1 MTTVA
6 KKNIL
11 DNLNKKYPPQ
21 TSLQSEP
28 MKYEYN
34 QMSKKQQESSPIM
47 PPPPPLIGA
56 DKFSQL
62 VFDKIVEGMKMA
74 SETINPADIKLELDE
89 IYSPDNENFVQ
100 ENPSR
105 PATPTISESDAD
117 RDELRQ
123 VETVSR
129 VKPSAQHTDGFEK
142 LLFDNILTAMKDA
155 SVSAQASLAAAQAAA
170 QAEQTEVTKQLAT
183 TESAA
188 QGLSKVIMDS
198 IMKGFNAEPVSQGDS
213 EVKEV
218 TTKGSIYELFGEPVT
233 PETLTY
239 GIGII
244 DSKLDQPQ
252 PERVRYYF
260 LYRQP
265 ATQSG
270 IFGNKP
276 QSEPFI
282 FRVDMEQQSFKYIN
296 DVFVGKLKTNKIKED
311 SLTKKYI
318 IPTTPTT
325 SE

>member
-1 MTTVA
+1 MTTRD
-6 KKNIL
+6 KKTE
-11 DNLNKKYPPQ
+11 LNMANQKFLQQNEANDPPNPLFPQTNQPPQ
-21 TSLQSEP
+21 T
-28 MKYEYN
+28 N
-34 QMSKKQQESSPIM
+34 QTIM
-47 PPPPPLIGA
+47 PPPPPPIGA
-56 DKFSQL
+56 DKFSKFM
-62 VFDKIVEGMKMA
+62 FDKIVEGMKMA
-74 SETINPADIKLELDE
+74 SETIKLDDIKLEDM
-89 IYSPDNENFVQ
+89 YPDNENFVQ

-105 PATPTISESDAD
+105 SATPTTTISERDAD
-117 RDELRQ
+117 SDELRQ

-129 VKPSAQHTDGFEK
+129 AKPTAQHTDGFGNFLYDK
-142 LLFDNILTAMKDA
+142 ILTAMKDA
-155 SVSAQASLAAAQAAA
+155 SVSAQASLAAAQAAE
-170 QAEQTEVTKQLAT
+170 QAAEDEVKKQLAT
-183 TESAA
+183 TESTA

-198 IMKGFNAEPVSQGDS
+198 IMKGFN

-218 TTKGSIYELFGEPVT
+218 TTKGSIYELLFGEPVT

-244 DSKLDQPQ
+244 DSKPDQPQ

-265 ATQSG
+265 ATQSR

-311 SLTKKYI
+311 LLTKKYI
-318 IPTTPTT
+318 TPNTPTTPTT

>member
-1 MTTVA
+1 MTT
-6 KKNIL
+6 
-11 DNLNKKYPPQ
+11 DNDKITYDIPNELPRPPTISANNKSIEPK
-21 TSLQSEP
+21 QSFSMP
-28 MKYEYN
+28 L
-34 QMSKKQQESSPIM
+34 
-47 PPPPPLIGA
+47 PPPPVGA
-56 DKFSQL
+56 DKFSKFM
-62 VFDKIVEGMKMA
+62 FDKIVEGMKMA
-74 SETINPADIKLELDE
+74 SETIKLDDIKLDE
-89 IYSPDNENFVQ
+89 TYPQADENFVQ

-105 PATPTISESDAD
+105 SATPTTTINESDAD
-117 RDELRQ
+117 SDELRQ
-123 VETVSR
+123 VETVSHA
-129 VKPSAQHTDGFEK
+129 KPTAQHTDGFGNFLYDK
-142 LLFDNILTAMKDA
+142 ILTAMKDA
-155 SVSAQASLAAAQAAA
+155 SVSAQASLAAEQAAQKA
-170 QAEQTEVTKQLAT
+170 AEDEVNKQLAT
-183 TESAA
+183 AESTA

-218 TTKGSIYELFGEPVT
+218 TTKGSIYELLFGEPVT

-265 ATQSG
+265 ATQSR

-311 SLTKKYI
+311 LLTKKYI
-318 IPTTPTT
+318 TPNTPNTPTT

>member
-1 MTTVA
+1 
-6 KKNIL
+6 
-11 DNLNKKYPPQ
+11 
-21 TSLQSEP
+21 
-28 MKYEYN
+28 
-34 QMSKKQQESSPIM
+34 
-47 PPPPPLIGA
+47 
-56 DKFSQL
+56 
-62 VFDKIVEGMKMA
+62 
-74 SETINPADIKLELDE
+74 
-89 IYSPDNENFVQ
+89 
-100 ENPSR
+100 
-105 PATPTISESDAD
+105 
-117 RDELRQ
+117 
-123 VETVSR
+123 
-129 VKPSAQHTDGFEK
+129 
-142 LLFDNILTAMKDA
+142 MKDA
-155 SVSAQASLAAAQAAA
+155 SVSAQASLAAEQAAQKA
-170 QAEQTEVTKQLAT
+170 AEDEVNKQLAT
-183 TESAA
+183 AESTA

-198 IMKGFNAEPVSQGDS
+198 IMKGFNVEPVSQGDS

-218 TTKGSIYELFGEPVT
+218 TTKGSIYELLFGEPVT

-265 ATQSG
+265 ATQSR

-311 SLTKKYI
+311 LLTKKYI
-318 IPTTPTT
+318 TPNTPNTPTT

>member
-1 MTTVA
+1 MP
-6 KKNIL
+6 L
-11 DNLNKKYPPQ
+11 
-21 TSLQSEP
+21 
-28 MKYEYN
+28 
-34 QMSKKQQESSPIM
+34 
-47 PPPPPLIGA
+47 PPPPVGA
-56 DKFSQL
+56 DKFSKFM
-62 VFDKIVEGMKMA
+62 FDKIVEGMKMA
-74 SETINPADIKLELDE
+74 SETIKLDDIKLD
-89 IYSPDNENFVQ
+89 
-100 ENPSR
+100 
-105 PATPTISESDAD
+105 ESDAD
-117 RDELRQ
+117 SDELRP
-123 VETVSR
+123 VDTVSR
-129 VKPSAQHTDGFEK
+129 AKPSAQHTDGFGNFLYDK
-142 LLFDNILTAMKDA
+142 ILTAMKDA
-155 SVSAQASLAAAQAAA
+155 SVSAQASLAAAQT
-170 QAEQTEVTKQLAT
+170 AEQASLAAEQAAKDEVNKQLAT
-183 TESAA
+183 TESTA

-218 TTKGSIYELFGEPVT
+218 TTKGSIYELLFGEPVT

-265 ATQSG
+265 ATQSR

-311 SLTKKYI
+311 LLTKKYI
-318 IPTTPTT
+318 IPNTPTTPTTPTT

>member
-1 MTTVA
+1 MTT
-6 KKNIL
+6 
-11 DNLNKKYPPQ
+11 DNDKITYDIPNELPRPPTISANNKSIEPK
-21 TSLQSEP
+21 QSFSMP
-28 MKYEYN
+28 LT
-34 QMSKKQQESSPIM
+34 
-47 PPPPPLIGA
+47 PPPVGA
-56 DKFSQL
+56 DKFSKFM
-62 VFDKIVEGMKMA
+62 FDKIVEGMKMA
-74 SETINPADIKLELDE
+74 SETIKLDDIKLEDT
-89 IYSPDNENFVQ
+89 YPDNENFAQ

-105 PATPTISESDAD
+105 PATPTTTKSESDAD
-117 RDELRQ
+117 SDELRQ
-123 VETVSR
+123 VDTVSR
-129 VKPSAQHTDGFEK
+129 AKPTAQHTDGFGNFLYDK
-142 LLFDNILTAMKDA
+142 ILTAMKDA
-155 SVSAQASLAAAQAAA
+155 SVSEQASLAAAQAAQKA
-170 QAEQTEVTKQLAT
+170 AEDEVNKQLAT
-183 TESAA
+183 TESTA

-198 IMKGFNAEPVSQGDS
+198 IMKGFNAEPVSQGDP

-218 TTKGSIYELFGEPVT
+218 TTKGSIYELLFGEPVT

-244 DSKLDQPQ
+244 DSKIDQPQ

-265 ATQSG
+265 ATQSR

-311 SLTKKYI
+311 LLTKKYI
-318 IPTTPTT
+318 IPNTPTTPTT

>member
-1 MTTVA
+1 MTT
-6 KKNIL
+6 
-11 DNLNKKYPPQ
+11 DNTDINFDPPNE
-21 TSLQSEP
+21 TYLP
-28 MKYEYN
+28 K
-34 QMSKKQQESSPIM
+34 
-47 PPPPPLIGA
+47 PPPISANKTIEPNQSSSMPLSPPPIGA
-56 DKFSQL
+56 DKFSKFM
-62 VFDKIVEGMKMA
+62 FDKIVEGMKMA

-89 IYSPDNENFVQ
+89 TPPQADENFVQ
-100 ENPSR
+100 ENQLR
-105 PATPTISESDAD
+105 PATSTSQYQTLNLPVRA
-117 RDELRQ
+117 
-123 VETVSR
+123 
-129 VKPSAQHTDGFEK
+129 KPPAQQTNGFGNFLYDK
-142 LLFDNILTAMKDA
+142 ILTAMKDA
-155 SVSAQASLAAAQAAA
+155 SVSEQASLAAEQAAQKA
-170 QAEQTEVTKQLAT
+170 ADDELTKQLAT
-183 TESAA
+183 TESTA

-218 TTKGSIYELFGEPVT
+218 TTKGSIYELLFGEPVT

-265 ATQSG
+265 ATQSR

-296 DVFVGKLKTNKIKED
+296 DVFVGKLKTNKTKED
-311 SLTKKYI
+311 LLTKKYI
-318 IPTTPTT
+318 TPTT
-325 SE
+325 TTTTE

>member
-1 MTTVA
+1 
-6 KKNIL
+6 
-11 DNLNKKYPPQ
+11 
-21 TSLQSEP
+21 
-28 MKYEYN
+28 
-34 QMSKKQQESSPIM
+34 
-47 PPPPPLIGA
+47 
-56 DKFSQL
+56 
-62 VFDKIVEGMKMA
+62 
-74 SETINPADIKLELDE
+74 
-89 IYSPDNENFVQ
+89 
-100 ENPSR
+100 
-105 PATPTISESDAD
+105 
-117 RDELRQ
+117 
-123 VETVSR
+123 
-129 VKPSAQHTDGFEK
+129 
-142 LLFDNILTAMKDA
+142 MKDA
-155 SVSAQASLAAAQAAA
+155 SVSAQAAQKT
-170 QAEQTEVTKQLAT
+170 AEDEVTKQLAT
-183 TESAA
+183 TESTA

-198 IMKGFNAEPVSQGDS
+198 ITKGFNAEPVSQGDS

-218 TTKGSIYELFGEPVT
+218 TTKGSIYELLFGEPVT

-265 ATQSG
+265 ATQSR

>member
-1 MTTVA
+1 MTTNDHD
-6 KKNIL
+6 KIKY
-11 DNLNKKYPPQ
+11 DRLNE
-21 TSLQSEP
+21 LFL
-28 MKYEYN
+28 
-34 QMSKKQQESSPIM
+34 
-47 PPPPPLIGA
+47 PPPPPIGA

-74 SETINPADIKLELDE
+74 S
-89 IYSPDNENFVQ
+89 V
-100 ENPSR
+100 
-105 PATPTISESDAD
+105 SE
-117 RDELRQ
+117 
-123 VETVSR
+123 
-129 VKPSAQHTDGFEK
+129 
-142 LLFDNILTAMKDA
+142 
-155 SVSAQASLAAAQAAA
+155 QASLAAEQAAQKA
-170 QAEQTEVTKQLAT
+170 AEDELTKQLAT
-183 TESAA
+183 TESTA

-218 TTKGSIYELFGEPVT
+218 TTKGSIYELLFGEPVT

-265 ATQSG
+265 ATQSR

-311 SLTKKYI
+311 LLTKKYI
-318 IPTTPTT
+318 TPTTPNT

>member
-1 MTTVA
+1 MTT
-6 KKNIL
+6 N
-11 DNLNKKYPPQ
+11 DPNKIIYDRPNEL
-21 TSLQSEP
+21 SL
-28 MKYEYN
+28 
-34 QMSKKQQESSPIM
+34 
-47 PPPPPLIGA
+47 PPPPPIGANKTIEHNQSSSMPLSPPPIGA
-56 DKFSQL
+56 DKFSKFM
-62 VFDKIVEGMKMA
+62 FDKIVEGMKMA
-74 SETINPADIKLELDE
+74 SETIKLDDIKLEE
-89 IYSPDNENFVQ
+89 TYPQAHENFVQ

-105 PATPTISESDAD
+105 SATPTTTISESDAD
-117 RDELRQ
+117 SDELRP
-123 VETVSR
+123 VDTVSR
-129 VKPSAQHTDGFEK
+129 AKPPAQHTDGFGNFLYDK
-142 LLFDNILTAMKDA
+142 IITAMKDA
-155 SVSAQASLAAAQAAA
+155 SVSAQASLAAEQAAQKA
-170 QAEQTEVTKQLAT
+170 ADDKVTKQLAT
-183 TESAA
+183 TESTA

-198 IMKGFNAEPVSQGDS
+198 IMKGFNPEPVSQGDS

-218 TTKGSIYELFGEPVT
+218 TTKGSIYELLFGEPVT

-265 ATQSG
+265 ATQSR

-318 IPTTPTT
+318 TPTT

>member
-1 MTTVA
+1 MTTNDPN
-6 KKNIL
+6 KIIY
-11 DNLNKKYPPQ
+11 DRLNEL
-21 TSLQSEP
+21 SLP
-28 MKYEYN
+28 K
-34 QMSKKQQESSPIM
+34 
-47 PPPPPLIGA
+47 PPPISANKTIEPNQSSSMPLSPPPIGA

-89 IYSPDNENFVQ
+89 TKTLNLPVRAK
-100 ENPSR
+100 P
-105 PATPTISESDAD
+105 PA
-117 RDELRQ
+117 Q
-123 VETVSR
+123 
-129 VKPSAQHTDGFEK
+129 QTDGFGNFLYDK
-142 LLFDNILTAMKDA
+142 ILTAMKDA
-155 SVSAQASLAAAQAAA
+155 SVSAQASLAAEQAA
-170 QAEQTEVTKQLAT
+170 QQTAEDEVTKQLAT
-183 TESAA
+183 TESTA

-198 IMKGFNAEPVSQGDS
+198 IMKGFNPEPVSQGDS

-218 TTKGSIYELFGEPVT
+218 KTKGSIYELLFGEPVT

-244 DSKLDQPQ
+244 DSKIDQPQ

-265 ATQSG
+265 ATQSR

-296 DVFVGKLKTNKIKED
+296 DVFVGKLKTNKTKED
-311 SLTKKYI
+311 LLTKKYI
-318 IPTTPTT
+318 IPTTPNT

>member
-1 MTTVA
+1 MTTNDPN
-6 KKNIL
+6 KIIY
-11 DNLNKKYPPQ
+11 DRLNEL
-21 TSLQSEP
+21 SLP
-28 MKYEYN
+28 K
-34 QMSKKQQESSPIM
+34 
-47 PPPPPLIGA
+47 PPPISANKTIEPNQSSSMPLSPPPIGA

-89 IYSPDNENFVQ
+89 
-100 ENPSR
+100 
-105 PATPTISESDAD
+105 TPTSTSQDQTLNLSVRA
-117 RDELRQ
+117 
-123 VETVSR
+123 
-129 VKPSAQHTDGFEK
+129 KPPAQQTDGFGNFLYDK
-142 LLFDNILTAMKDA
+142 ILTAMKDA
-155 SVSAQASLAAAQAAA
+155 SVSKQASLAAAQAAEQA
-170 QAEQTEVTKQLAT
+170 SLDAEQAADDELTKQLAT
-183 TESAA
+183 TESTA

-198 IMKGFNAEPVSQGDS
+198 IMKGFNPEPVSQGDS

-218 TTKGSIYELFGEPVT
+218 KTKGSIYELLFGEPVT

-244 DSKLDQPQ
+244 DSKIDQPQ

-265 ATQSG
+265 ATQSR

-282 FRVDMEQQSFKYIN
+282 LRVDMEQQSFKYIN
-296 DVFVGKLKTNKIKED
+296 DVFVGKLKTNKTKED
-311 SLTKKYI
+311 LLTKKYI
-318 IPTTPTT
+318 IPTTPNT